1 MRWEVAKD
9 RVSPRVANVPQ
20 VRGSEP
26 QRMRTWW
33 CSPQVVWNVWERTAQ
48 AMDQAHPYTD
58 RIAPNGLEEIAMT
71 IRSSRSPTHVENN
84 RSLEKAHVPLSV
96 WLGGTVLV
104 VNVSSVVLSLMA

>member
-1 MRWEVAKD
+1 
-9 RVSPRVANVPQ
+9 
-20 VRGSEP
+20 
-26 QRMRTWW
+26 
-33 CSPQVVWNVWERTAQ
+33 
-48 AMDQAHPYTD
+48 
-58 RIAPNGLEEIAMT
+58 MT